1 MLKKLLNSKHFQ
13 SFLEQAGTSG
23 FALISFIILAR
34 VLSIEDFG
42 QWTLYLTLLTF
53 LDMIRFGLVKT
64 ALIKYSSGIENEHKK
79 ELIGSSWFLNLLSV
93 SFIGIISYIF
103 YFLNVFELEGIIL
116 FLLIYPLY
124 SLISMPFFYFLWNN
138 QVLLKFKKIA
148 YVRIF
153 NSSLFLFVCL
163 VSLLINLSLK
173 ELVITHMLV
182 FSISSVLTLFLG
194 NTGYKFVF
202 NSNKLTIKKILLF
215 AKYHTMAFIGSNLL
229 KSSDIFL
236 IGFFLN
242 PIAIAIYS
250 VPLRLVELIESPLKS
265 AISVV
270 FPLLS
275 AHDNNKDINAL
286 NKTLQNYIGVLTLI
300 YIPFMVVLFVISEP
314 LIYFIA
320 GEKYL
325 GGVFIFR
332 LFLIYGIFLPFDRL
346 TGITLDAIGKPKLN
360 FYKVLIMA
368 LVNILGDFIAL
379 YFFESINMVAM
390 VTICNVIAGMLVG
403 LFFLKKEVNL
413 NFRSIFISSSYLIK
427 NYIAKHKVINTL
439 TKTFKL

>member
-1 MLKKLLNSKHFQ
+1 MLKKLLDSKHFQ

-229 KSSDIFL
+229 K
-236 IGFFLN
+236 
-242 PIAIAIYS
+242 
-250 VPLRLVELIESPLKS
+250 
-265 AISVV
+265 
-270 FPLLS
+270 
-275 AHDNNKDINAL
+275 
-286 NKTLQNYIGVLTLI
+286 
-300 YIPFMVVLFVISEP
+300 
-314 LIYFIA
+314 
-320 GEKYL
+320 
-325 GGVFIFR
+325 
-332 LFLIYGIFLPFDRL
+332 
-346 TGITLDAIGKPKLN
+346 
-360 FYKVLIMA
+360 
-368 LVNILGDFIAL
+368 NI
-379 YFFESINMVAM
+379 
-390 VTICNVIAGMLVG
+390 
-403 LFFLKKEVNL
+403 
-413 NFRSIFISSSYLIK
+413 R
-427 NYIAKHKVINTL
+427 
-439 TKTFKL
+439 TF